1 MGKKNLYKYCC
12 TESEV
17 EVVVHV
23 EGKWRGTG
31 FFQIE
36 KFDFIYLLTD
46 IECQGRSNSKSM
58 GGAQL
63 IQHLSRILK
72 NIALHLINSQN

>member
-1 MGKKNLYKYCC
+1 MQTYSPPLRKEKNFMGKKNLYKYCC

-31 FFQIE
+31 FF
-36 KFDFIYLLTD
+36 
-46 IECQGRSNSKSM
+46 
-58 GGAQL
+58 
-63 IQHLSRILK
+63 
-72 NIALHLINSQN
+72 